1 MFPNCFR
8 RKIKDS
14 NIYYC
19 DTCKIYFNCL
29 YTHFQSIEHYKMM
42 GSGIKKTRIIKNNL

>member
-8 RKIKDS
+8 RKIKDI

-19 DTCKIYFNCL
+19 DTCKIHFNCL
-29 YTHFQSIEHYKMM
+29 YTHVKSIEHYKMM
-42 GSGIKKTRIIKNNL
+42 GSDIKKQE